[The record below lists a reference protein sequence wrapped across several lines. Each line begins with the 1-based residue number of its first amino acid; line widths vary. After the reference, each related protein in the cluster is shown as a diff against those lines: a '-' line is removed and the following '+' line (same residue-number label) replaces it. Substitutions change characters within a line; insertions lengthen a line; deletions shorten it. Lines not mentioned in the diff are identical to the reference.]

1 MSYYPLNISYIL
13 HLFNLLLLIKIT
25 LYMSYYPLN
34 ISYILHLFNLLLLIK
49 ITLYMSHNHLKDEE
63 DNLSNKDISISLD
76 NLGQKYSGLKPIKKP
91 TIGELPLPDICNFIS
106 VFEED
111 ESKNE

>member
-1 MSYYPLNISYIL
+1 MSY
-13 HLFNLLLLIKIT
+13 
-25 LYMSYYPLN
+25 
-34 ISYILHLFNLLLLIK
+34 
-49 ITLYMSHNHLKDEE
+49 NHLKEEE

-91 TIGELPLPDICNFIS
+91 TISELPLPDICNFIS

-111 ESKNE
+111 ETPFIFKGGTTLEEPISNINKESDLEEETKVVKEVEENI